1 MQYEFVSNLPTTSKG
16 LVYMAIDY
24 NASDIPIIDEIQSI
38 ASYSGVR
45 VAKAYERQT
54 LPVTKNKTTG
64 QKMRV
69 RVNPSLP

>member
-38 ASYSGVR
+38 AAYSGVK

-54 LPVTKNKTTG
+54 IQVQKGKTTG

>member
-24 NASDIPIIDEIQSI
+24 NASDLPIIDEIQTI
-38 ASYSGVR
+38 AAYSGVK

-54 LPVTKNKTTG
+54 LQV
-64 QKMRV
+64 
-69 RVNPSLP
+69 